1 MSRFIAGMLAGLAV
15 GALAAA
21 AIVNRSPA
29 PRAAPP
35 APAGPAADGTLER
48 AESEIVRLKARV
60 AELEK
65 APPPA
70 DAPTPPAQPPPAP
83 LEPRF
88 KALVEKGF
96 EALASPDLKSF
107 IDEIKA
113 QGPAGLAFLAAR
125 LREGSTSQE
134 RFLAAAMLGATEDP
148 AAIPALAEALAKDP
162 DDLVRRMASHAI
174 ATKALESG
182 EAPLRAAMNG
192 DKDWGVRVNSAY
204 GLAKLGREDGLRLL
218 ESSYGSNETPAE
230 YRLGILGGLAD
241 VAAPSTAPLF
251 RRILTDTK
259 DMAYLLMAVNA
270 LGKMKDVGS
279 RAELERLAATEGV
292 PQSVREAAKKVVEG
306 LPR

>member
-1 MSRFIAGMLAGLAV
+1 MSRFIAGLLAGLAI
-15 GALAAA
+15 GALVAA
-21 AIVNRSPA
+21 AIVNRS
-29 PRAAPP
+29 AAP
-35 APAGPAADGTLER
+35 APAPKPVPAAAGKLESS
-48 AESEIVRLKARV
+48 ESEIHRLKARV

-65 APPPA
+65 APPA
-70 DAPTPPAQPPPAP
+70 VVAPTSPAKAPPPA

-107 IDEIKA
+107 IEEIKA
-113 QGPAGLAFLAAR
+113 RGPAGLAFLAAR

-134 RFLAAAMLGATEDP
+134 RFLAAAALGALEDP

-192 DKDWGVRVNSAY
+192 DQDWGVRVNSAY
-204 GLAKLGREDGLRLL
+204 GLAKLGRDDGLRLL
-218 ESSYGSNETPAE
+218 ETSYGSNETPAE

-251 RRILTDTK
+251 RRILSDTK
-259 DMAYLLMAVNA
+259 DMGYLLMAVNA

-292 PQSVREAAKKVVEG
+292 PHSVREAARKVVDG